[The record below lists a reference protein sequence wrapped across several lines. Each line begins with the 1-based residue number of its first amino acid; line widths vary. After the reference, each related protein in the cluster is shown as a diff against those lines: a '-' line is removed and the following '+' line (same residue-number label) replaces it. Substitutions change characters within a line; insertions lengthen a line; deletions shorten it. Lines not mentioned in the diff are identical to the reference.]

1 MAKSRICCHLFVG
14 FLWVGFFFS
23 PKSLFHQLIVMTIVA
38 MAAMRMA
45 VADMTRMATVVMHK
59 NNGSK
64 EGEREL

>member
-1 MAKSRICCHLFVG
+1 MLSYVC
-14 FLWVGFFFS
+14 GFFVCVCFFFFF